1 MSKKEVNTDIWV
13 ASMLKENEIKYDA
26 QGSTVKELD
35 EALKTA
41 SKRGTGHAGY
51 PEYVAVIDDFVLVVE
66 DKADTLHCQG
76 ADFQRAGNSGKKE
89 TLVSGDGREHPDK

>member
-41 SKRGTGHAGY
+41 SNRGTGHAGY
-51 PEYVAVIDDFVLVVE
+51 PEYVAVIYDFVLVV
-66 DKADTLHCQG
+66 
-76 ADFQRAGNSGKKE
+76 
-89 TLVSGDGREHPDK
+89 

>member
-35 EALKTA
+35 EALKTEVQDML
-41 SKRGTGHAGY
+41 GILNT
-51 PEYVAVIDDFVLVVE
+51 
-66 DKADTLHCQG
+66 
-76 ADFQRAGNSGKKE
+76 
-89 TLVSGDGREHPDK
+89 